1 MIDDASVVQAGQLT
15 VIGNEIEKTSGT
27 FDIRAQFAND
37 TLQFWPGRGIDLK
50 IYYKTLK
57 DVLLVPESAIHQGN
71 KGSFV
76 YIINAQ
82 GVAEMR
88 NVETDQSYN
97 HWIVVLSGLKGDEH
111 VIADGHMLLAP
122 GIPVHAIQT
131 VQAPKNLK

>member
-1 MIDDASVVQAGQLT
+1 M
-15 VIGNEIEKTSGT
+15 
-27 FDIRAQFAND
+27 
-37 TLQFWPGRGIDLK
+37 K

-88 NVETDQSYN
+88 DIETDQTYN
-97 HWIVVLSGLKGDEH
+97 KWIVVLSGLKGDEQ
-111 VIADGHMLLAP
+111 VITDGHMLLAP
-122 GIPVHAIQT
+122 GIPVQAIQT
-131 VQAPKNLK
+131 IEAPKTLK